1 MKIYVLKEYGTKRLA
16 CISEDVQLIKETLC
30 DKKYF
35 DGEYDYPML
44 SIFENGGEIERVE
57 GGEVLKRITKEINN
71 LSI

>member
-1 MKIYVLKEYGTKRLA
+1 MKIYVLKEYGTQRLA
-16 CISEDVQLIKETLC
+16 CISEDVQLIKKTLC

-57 GGEVLKRITKEINN
+57 GCEVLNHIAREINN
-71 LSI
+71 LNK